1 MRTLDRQKPMVGL
14 GIGLLIASA
23 AAGAWEVLALQSP
36 GTPLYIGMLPGPIG
50 ALRSL
55 ALALGL
61 IVLVS
66 ALLLTCNDQ
75 LPPRWAVLL
84 LFVGSL
90 ASVGAQLYGAVH
102 GMPGVQMVDFRPN
115 VRPLFVTKYAGLG
128 LVSAG
133 LFELAR
139 RLLWGTRGGAS
150 VTAQLDSEERRH

>member
-1 MRTLDRQKPMVGL
+1 MLERHKPMLGL
-14 GIGLLIASA
+14 GIGLLIASF

-66 ALLLTCNDQ
+66 ALLMACSDQ
-75 LPPRWAVLL
+75 LPPAWVVLVLL
-84 LFVGSL
+84 VGSL
-90 ASVGAQLYGAVH
+90 ASVGAQLYGALH

-115 VRPLFVTKYAGLG
+115 VRPLFVTKYAGFG

-133 LFELAR
+133 LLEVAR
-139 RLLWGTRGGAS
+139 RLLWAVRSGAS
-150 VTAQLDSEERRH
+150 VSAQLDSEEHRH